1 MQRPASLA
9 ADWSVHDFHFQMP
22 EFVADPL
29 YFYLRLQEESPVHY
43 VEASKIWV
51 VTRFQDVTFTHLDPR
66 FSVESPAAR
75 APQQMPPGYERL
87 GRGAKSMLTAD
98 PPDHNRLRGLV
109 SKSFTP
115 KAIEALRTHI
125 QAISEELLAPFRNQ
139 GQVELMH
146 DFAFQ
151 LPAIVIAE
159 LLGVPVE
166 DREKFKNWSNT
177 WLAGSGVDATP
188 AQVQA
193 MMDAILALTLYF
205 DELIA
210 RRREDLRDDLLSGM
224 IQAEEAGD
232 TLTEEELVQ
241 ACILLL
247 IAGHETTTNLI
258 GSGTLVLL
266 KNPEQLA
273 LLQANPSLLPTAIEE
288 LTRYCSPVQRRSRF
302 PKVPVEIGGVE
313 IPAGAQLFNIYAA
326 ANRDPAVFANPNR
339 LDITRSPNPHMG
351 FGKGIHYC
359 LGAPLARLEAEIA
372 FPLLLGLKDLRV
384 APEGA
389 EWGAATWIRGLK
401 RLQLQFG

>member
-1 MQRPASLA
+1 MQRPASLP
-9 ADWSVHDFHFQMP
+9 ADWSIADFHFQLP

-29 YFYLRLQEESPVHY
+29 YFYLRLQEASPVHF
-43 VEASKIWV
+43 VADSKIWV
-51 VTRFQDVTFTHLDPR
+51 VTRYQDVNLTHMDAR
-66 FSVESPAAR
+66 FSVE
-75 APQQMPPGYERL
+75 APQANRMQLPPAYERL
-87 GRGAKSMLTAD
+87 NREAKSMLVAD
-98 PPDHNRLRGLV
+98 PPDHNRLRSLV

-115 KAIEALRTHI
+115 KAVEALRPRI
-125 QAISEELLAPFRNQ
+125 IAIAEELLAPFRSQ
-139 GQVELMH
+139 GQIELMH
-146 DFAFQ
+146 DFAFH

-166 DREKFKNWSNT
+166 DRERFKTWSNT
-177 WLAGSGVDATP
+177 YLSGSGADATP
-188 AQVQA
+188 AQRQA
-193 MMDAILALTLYF
+193 MLDAILALTLYF

-210 RRREDLRDDLLSGM
+210 RRREDPRDDLLSGM
-224 IQAEEAGD
+224 ILAEEAGD
-232 TLTEEELVQ
+232 KLSEEELVQ

-258 GSGTLVLL
+258 GSGTLALL
-266 KNPEQLA
+266 QNPAQLA
-273 LLQANPSLLPTAIEE
+273 LLRSNPSLLPTAIEE

-302 PKVPVEIGGVE
+302 TKEAVEVGGVE
-313 IPAGAQLFNIYAA
+313 IPAQSQIFCVYAA
-326 ANRDPAVFANPNR
+326 ANRDPAVFANPNQ

-389 EWGAATWIRGLK
+389 EWGTATWIRGLK
-401 RLQLQFG
+401 RLPLQFG